1 MSENSRSQ
9 IVFRTDILPLL
20 KLPYSSNISHKS
32 RLQTLKLIPICYWH
46 ELLDVTFFSKLT
58 PGLVNVNCSVLR
70 DVRKYGRRT
79 RSSTSNV
86 GKYIIKKRKTTTYQ
100 KPFLIRTS
108 RIWLFL
114 ADELNL
120 SPSTL
125 ASFKSAIFNY
135 YKSVLAVFY
144 DCEDPRS
151 FKSICLRYTSA
162 RPLSCP
168 ITCFIVWPSLFS
180 PRDWSICGL

>member
-1 MSENSRSQ
+1 MFENSRSQ

-32 RLQTLKLIPICYWH
+32 RLQTLNLIPICYWH
-46 ELLDVTFFSKLT
+46 ERLDVTFFPKLT
-58 PGLVNVNCSVLR
+58 PGLLLTWIALFYVMFANTVDAL
-70 DVRKYGRRT
+70 DPQPAMLD
-79 RSSTSNV
+79 
-86 GKYIIKKRKTTTYQ
+86 IIKKRKTTTYQ

-114 ADELNL
+114 ADGLDL

-162 RPLSCP
+162 RPLSRP
-168 ITCFIVWPSLFS
+168 ITCFIVWLSLFS